1 MQFWNRQN
9 SLSKIEYFGI
19 EMNNPS
25 DLELAFHERM
35 QRIHEQARTECGY
48 SATRFIQMVME
59 HGGLQAAK
67 LLLSAKGYSQGLTR
81 LWEEKR
87 LDISMEATV
96 LKEPWCELFTED
108 ELAIAKKKL
117 TELGFFNE

>member
-1 MQFWNRQN
+1 MNEPSKRELEFHQRMRQ
-9 SLSKIEYFGI
+9 I
-19 EMNNPS
+19 
-25 DLELAFHERM
+25 D
-35 QRIHEQARTECGY
+35 EQSRTECGY
-48 SATRFIQMVME
+48 TAARFLQMVADQ
-59 HGGLQAAK
+59 GGVRAAK
-67 LLLSAKGYSQGLTR
+67 QLLTTEGYSEGLTR

-108 ELAIAKKKL
+108 ELAIAKRKL